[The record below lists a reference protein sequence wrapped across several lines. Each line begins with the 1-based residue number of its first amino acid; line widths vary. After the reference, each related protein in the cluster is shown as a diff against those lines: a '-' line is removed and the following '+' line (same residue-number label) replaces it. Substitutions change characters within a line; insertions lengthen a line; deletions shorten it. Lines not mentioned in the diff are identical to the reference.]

1 MMKNEET
8 DIIKEILNGDSIKY
22 EYFLQRYGQQIFVLV
37 SNIVSCQEDAEE
49 ITQDIFLKAFQRLHT
64 FKAESSFSTWLY
76 RIATNSAI
84 SAARKRRSTIH
95 WDDFQLANMPD
106 EQVDELLDNQSEQ
119 QLKALSDAI
128 EKLNADERAIITLFY
143 TEDKPLS
150 EIADIMGITTDN
162 AKVKLHRIR
171 KKLFVIIKL
180 NNNE

>member
-1 MMKNEET
+1 MKNEET
-8 DIIKEILNGDSIKY
+8 DIIKEILNGDSTKY

-64 FKAESSFSTWLY
+64 FKADSSFSTWLY
-76 RIATNSAI
+76 RIATNAAI
-84 SAARKRRSTIH
+84 SAVRKRRNTIQF
-95 WDDFQLANMPD
+95 DDSRLANLKD
-106 EQVDELLDNQSEQ
+106 EQVDDLLDDKSEH

-143 TEDKPLS
+143 TEDKPIS
-150 EIADIMGITTDN
+150 AIAEIMGITTDN

-180 NNNE
+180 SNNE